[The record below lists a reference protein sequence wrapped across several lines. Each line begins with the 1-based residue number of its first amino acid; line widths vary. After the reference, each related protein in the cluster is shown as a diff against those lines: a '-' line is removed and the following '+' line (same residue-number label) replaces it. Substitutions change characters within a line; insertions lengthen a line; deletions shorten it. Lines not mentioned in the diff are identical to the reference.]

1 MVRGLYTSASGMIN
15 EQQKLDMISNNLA
28 NANTTGFKRDIY
40 TSVPF
45 QDMLIKRINDKSGNA
60 VFSPSVGNLNAGVSV
75 SEIYTDFTQSGFQK
89 TDNSL
94 DCAINGNGFFTVQG
108 TGTNGTSKFY
118 TRDGSFDLNK
128 DGYLV
133 TKEGNKVLGQNGTI
147 KLNPNI
153 PIKISYD
160 GTITQNGN
168 VVDKLNTVSF
178 TDTRQLRKSG
188 DNLYTATTQSQNT
201 VFQGQVIQGSLEDS
215 NVNTIKEMVAMI
227 NCMRNFES
235 NQKALKSTDDLLSK
249 AVNEVGSAK

>member
-45 QDMLIKRINDKSGNA
+45 KDMLIKRINDKSGNTI
-60 VFSPSVGNLNAGVSV
+60 FPPGIGNLNAGVSV

-89 TDNSL
+89 TDSNL
-94 DCAINGNGFFTVQG
+94 DCAIGGSGFFVVQG
-108 TGTNGTSKFY
+108 TGTNGNSKFY
-118 TRDGSFDLNK
+118 TRDGNFGLDK
-128 DGYLV
+128 DGFLI
-133 TKEGNKVLGQNGTI
+133 TKVGNKVMGQNGPI
-147 KLNPNI
+147 KLNLNASVNI
-153 PIKISYD
+153 SSD
-160 GTITQNGN
+160 GTITQNGS
-168 VVDKLNTVSF
+168 VVDKLNLVTF

-188 DNLYTATTQSQNT
+188 DNLYTATAQAQNT
-201 VFQGQVIQGSLEDS
+201 AFQGEIVQGALEDS

-227 NCMRNFES
+227 NAMRNFES

-249 AVNEVGSAK
+249 AVNEVGAVK